1 MRYIKEIILGAKC
14 CNSTTGYTCN
24 KCPYNRKMNCF
35 QDLEEDLN
43 ELYEKLVKGEKNE
56 TSYSI

>member
-1 MRYIKEIILGAKC
+1 MRDIKEIILGAKC
-14 CNSTTGYTCN
+14 CNATGYTCN
-24 KCPYNRKMNCF
+24 KCPYNRQMNCF

-43 ELYEKLVKGEKNE
+43 ELYEKLVKGEQNG